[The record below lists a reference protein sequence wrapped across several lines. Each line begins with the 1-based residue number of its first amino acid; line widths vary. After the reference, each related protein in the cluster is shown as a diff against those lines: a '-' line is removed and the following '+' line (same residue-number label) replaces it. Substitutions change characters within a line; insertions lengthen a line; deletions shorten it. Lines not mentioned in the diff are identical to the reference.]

1 MKLTSIGVGNYR
13 SIGANLAPIDLVK
26 KINVLIGPNNSGK
39 SNIFSAL
46 EYFTKMSQRKLNRND
61 YHRHD
66 EEILP
71 RIRFSCQIGTERD
84 PFYPWFE
91 FDVIDDQVIPR
102 DNYYGDKPTIESCR
116 LLLRERYIRNN
127 KQIESMDKTQAQS
140 ILFEKLMADSRLYT
154 DLINQIPSV
163 AIVPHT
169 RQLGREANQ
178 QDLSGSSILAHIADW
193 QHPSTGMEKQAEY
206 FSAIQDLLRKLIRLP
221 RANLEARAPQ
231 AGGDTLI
238 VDNEGLRLPIESY
251 GTGVHEVIILAAAL
265 FEEKYGL
272 LCIEEPEIHLHPA
285 LQRELL
291 IFLKNEA
298 PGKYLIS
305 THSNVFIRPGADIQV
320 VRITHDGSSTQ
331 TSRVTS
337 SAESIQILD
346 DLGVQASDILQAN
359 FVLWVEG
366 PTDRIY
372 IKHWLELMA
381 PKINE
386 GSHFTVMFY
395 GGRLLS
401 HLSFGRENNKDIFLI
416 DMLKLNQRCAVVMD
430 SDRTRVYQRLNY
442 TKERIR
448 QECASNGLFCWVT
461 EYREIENY
469 IPDKVWIEA
478 LGGNNPTAKT
488 VWSADGKYRQI
499 QDELKRL
506 RSGGAF
512 PRVDYEHNKVH
523 YARKVIGHIETA
535 NMSSNLQRM
544 IKSLALKIRDANFD
558 SL

>member
-1 MKLTSIGVGNYR
+1 MIHG
-13 SIGANLAPIDLVK
+13 
-26 KINVLIGPNNSGK
+26 
-39 SNIFSAL
+39 
-46 EYFTKMSQRKLNRND
+46 
-61 YHRHD
+61 H
-66 EEILP
+66 
-71 RIRFSCQIGTERD
+71 
-84 PFYPWFE
+84 
-91 FDVIDDQVIPR
+91 
-102 DNYYGDKPTIESCR
+102 YYQHNPTIGSCKS
-116 LLLRERYIRNN
+116 LLLSRYSRNASEIENIGINRAN
-127 KQIESMDKTQAQS
+127 K
-140 ILFEKLMADSRLYT
+140 LVLEKITADDALYT
-154 DLINQIPSV
+154 DLIKQVPKV
-163 AIVPHT
+163 GTVPHT
-169 RQLGREANQ
+169 RQLGREASSN
-178 QDLSGSSILAHIADW
+178 DLSGSSILAHIADW
-193 QHPSTGMEKQAEY
+193 QHPSTGQEQKAKY
-206 FSAIQDLLRKLIRLP
+206 FRSIQELLRKLIRLP

-381 PKINE
+381 PKIDE

-430 SDRTRVYQRLNY
+430 SDRTRAYQRLNY

-478 LGGNNPTAKT
+478 LGGDNSTAKK
-488 VWSADGKYRQI
+488 VWSPEGKYMRI

-512 PRVDYEHNKVH
+512 PKVDYEKNKVH

-535 NMSSNLQRM
+535 SMSRNLQRV
-544 IKSLALKIRDANFD
+544 IKSLASKIREANFD